1 MQSGLIFLAHPV
13 HWGSC
18 RNSYCWLLQQL
29 GSCGVRSPSLSSAT
43 SLTVP
48 AATPHHDS
56 LPNGSSCSLHVPL
69 PRLGGVVAT
78 NGWRSA
84 RGGGGRRSSTSDD
97 DNAVL
102 VDHRSDGD
110 DDSDGN
116 DAAARTTPL
125 ITRSTI
131 LLLLLLLMGVGN
143 ERQRCICPR
152 QGGGAFAAPSLK
164 EKNRGKVFYGLISCT
179 IRNFV
184 NFSYIYFRAECFAP
198 KIDWARTPML
208 PLLLFFSLLWF
219 YSSAILTHLWH
230 VREFTLTYDCLWHV
244 SRRKLDRWIF
254 VRYDLTRAI
263 NSHYSLLVV
272 L

>member
-1 MQSGLIFLAHPV
+1 
-13 HWGSC
+13 
-18 RNSYCWLLQQL
+18 
-29 GSCGVRSPSLSSAT
+29 
-43 SLTVP
+43 
-48 AATPHHDS
+48 
-56 LPNGSSCSLHVPL
+56 VPL

-78 NGWRSA
+78 NGWRPA

-152 QGGGAFAAPSLK
+152 QGGGCICRPLPQRKKS
-164 EKNRGKVFYGLISCT
+164 GKSIL
-179 IRNFV
+179 
-184 NFSYIYFRAECFAP
+184 RAN
-198 KIDWARTPML
+198 IMYN
-208 PLLLFFSLLWF
+208 S
-219 YSSAILTHLWH
+219 
-230 VREFTLTYDCLWHV
+230 EFC
-244 SRRKLDRWIF
+244 
-254 VRYDLTRAI
+254 
-263 NSHYSLLVV
+263 
-272 L
+272 